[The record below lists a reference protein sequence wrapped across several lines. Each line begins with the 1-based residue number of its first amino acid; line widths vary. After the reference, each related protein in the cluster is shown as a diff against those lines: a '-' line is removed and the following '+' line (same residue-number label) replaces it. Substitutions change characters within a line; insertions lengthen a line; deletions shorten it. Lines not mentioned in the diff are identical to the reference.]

1 MYSCKVQKETDFL
14 LDAVK
19 TSSEMWDIPSLCT
32 SPDSCV
38 NIQTEAGVFLY
49 IKIIDSPEETA
60 NYKILHPHTPLE
72 PYCTSYLN
80 V

>member
-14 LDAVK
+14 LDAVN

-32 SPDSCV
+32 SPDSCA

-60 NYKILHPHTPLE
+60 NYKILHPNTPPE